1 MCLCKGYRGFPFGE
15 EFLHDD
21 DLLNFYFQEISRIL
35 VNPMV
40 TRVLTRL
47 TPGLNLVNLF
57 DGFQIIDPSFH
68 LFIIKQREKIVV
80 KTFGKSVGS
89 KLFAVLVYG
98 VLQ

>member
-35 VNPMV
+35 VNPMM

-57 DGFQIIDPSFH
+57 EWFQIIDPSFH
-68 LFIIKQREKIVV
+68 LFIIKQYFEERTNCGEDPW
-80 KTFGKSVGS
+80 
-89 KLFAVLVYG
+89 
-98 VLQ
+98 